1 MLRDYGEKYLVIV
14 PTYNEA
20 ENITSL
26 IPAILRQS
34 EDIHVLV
41 VDDASPDGTADL
53 ARQAGRDHP
62 GRLHVLERAGKL
74 GLGSAYIA
82 GFRQGLDQGYRA
94 MIEMDA
100 DFSHDPAILPAM
112 LRGLESADVV
122 IGSRYI
128 AGGGT
133 RNWSLLRK
141 FISRGG
147 SLYAR
152 SILGLRLRD
161 LTGGFNAWNREVLE
175 RIGPDSITSEGYS
188 FQIELK
194 YRAACLGFRLE
205 EIPIIFA
212 DRRAGESKMSARIV
226 AEAMLR
232 VWAFRFASRR
242 LFQSAATQ
250 RNP

>member
-1 MLRDYGEKYLVIV
+1 M
-14 PTYNEA
+14 
-20 ENITSL
+20 
-26 IPAILRQS
+26 
-34 EDIHVLV
+34 
-41 VDDASPDGTADL
+41 
-53 ARQAGRDHP
+53 
-62 GRLHVLERAGKL
+62 
-74 GLGSAYIA
+74 
-82 GFRQGLDQGYRA
+82 
-94 MIEMDA
+94 
-100 DFSHDPAILPAM
+100 
-112 LRGLESADVV
+112 
-122 IGSRYI
+122 
-128 AGGGT
+128 
-133 RNWSLLRK
+133 
-141 FISRGG
+141 
-147 SLYAR
+147 
-152 SILGLRLRD
+152 
-161 LTGGFNAWNREVLE
+161 LE